1 MWLFNPSTL
10 EAEALLASY
19 LVDVQCGF
27 VLIIKLRFC
36 LLSRNTSE
44 RRVRLNSYII
54 PADQISKVIL
64 DCVTQVLSDRFIQS
78 KIAFFFLDLIV
89 EGTYLHIQTKSSSL
103 DL

>member
-1 MWLFNPSTL
+1 MQLFNPSIL
-10 EAEALLASY
+10 EVEALLASY

-36 LLSRNTSE
+36 VLSRNTSE
-44 RRVRLNSYII
+44 RRVCPKSYII
-54 PADQISKVIL
+54 PADLLKVIL

-78 KIAFFFLDLIV
+78 QIAFFFLDLIV
-89 EGTYLHIQTKSSSL
+89 EGTYFHIQNKSSSL